1 MTYSHPCTD
10 PEKRDD
16 WFIAKDGKQYPDD
29 EFLTDDQK
37 DDLGSAA
44 ARMVENQ
51 TAGDRTFSEMYE
63 ELVEDTE
70 EELKR
75 QALIRRRQAKDACYT
90 CYFRMDCLDIAMRD
104 DTIKSGTWG
113 GYYEEQ
119 LKILKTER
127 NRRRKRNDRAEEEQ
141 QGS

>member
-16 WFIAKDGKQYPDD
+16 WFIGKDGKQYPDD
-29 EFLTDDQK
+29 EFLTHEEKGVIIQ
-37 DDLGSAA
+37 AA
-44 ARMVENQ
+44 MDNDAN
-51 TAGDRTFSEMYE
+51 ASEMIE
-63 ELVEDTE
+63 EVEDE
-70 EELKR
+70 MKR
-75 QALIRRRQAKDACYT
+75 QALIRRRQAKDACYE
-90 CYFRMDCLDIAMRD
+90 CYFRTDCLDIAMRD

-127 NRRRKRNDRAEEEQ
+127 NRRRKRNDRATEEQ